1 MAAPHR
7 QRPQTIDL
15 EKVRLSRSP
24 TPRFFPPRASSRAGP
39 HTLTCS
45 LAPTAHTPR
54 NTQFRNQRLRVRFA
68 GGREVVG
75 LLRSFD
81 GLLNIVLEETV
92 EYLRDAA
99 DANTVTEATRYL
111 GQVVLRGTAITVLG
125 PEDGLKAI
133 ANPFGEEE
141 GEAGEGGEQ

>member
-1 MAAPHR
+1 M
-7 QRPQTIDL
+7 
-15 EKVRLSRSP
+15 
-24 TPRFFPPRASSRAGP
+24 
-39 HTLTCS
+39 
-45 LAPTAHTPR
+45 
-54 NTQFRNQRLRVRFA
+54 QFRNQRLRVRFA

-141 GEAGEGGEQ
+141 AGEGGEQ

>member
-1 MAAPHR
+1 
-7 QRPQTIDL
+7 
-15 EKVRLSRSP
+15 
-24 TPRFFPPRASSRAGP
+24 
-39 HTLTCS
+39 
-45 LAPTAHTPR
+45 
-54 NTQFRNQRLRVRFA
+54 VRFA